1 MTRTRTSQ
9 NKRTQFVWT
18 DEEDNQMREIF
29 DEYPGISARQAG
41 IMFLQRN
48 PNYAPNWRVY
58 RKALDMSKVLKEE
71 KELKYTIR
79 YAGRDRTNEAGQPG
93 NEPVDTGEQTIEFG
107 FTVNTSATGTLTA
120 TTLEEAKRRVFSKF
134 SDFCWNVL
142 HVEVYPVETRTEL
155 GRTEIETD

>member
-9 NKRTQFVWT
+9 NERTQFVWT
-18 DEEDNQMREIF
+18 DEEDNQMRGIF

-79 YAGRDRTNEAGQPG
+79 YAGRDRTNEF
-93 NEPVDTGEQTIEFG
+93 E
-107 FTVNTSATGTLTA
+107 FTVNTSVTGTLTA

>member
-9 NKRTQFVWT
+9 NERTQFVWT
-18 DEEDNQMREIF
+18 DEEDNQMRGIF

-79 YAGRDRTNEAGQPG
+79 YADRDRTNEF
-93 NEPVDTGEQTIEFG
+93 E